1 VRLLRRKFKMKDKDN
16 NVNDLKE
23 KVKSFC
29 EDRDWDQFHN
39 PKDLAIGII
48 TEASELLEYFRFKS
62 EKEVGEIL
70 NSDKRKEI
78 TEELA
83 DIMFFVLRFAQRY
96 DVDLSKEIEEKIK
109 KSAVKYPI
117 EKAKGSNKKY
127 TEF

>member
-1 VRLLRRKFKMKDKDN
+1 MKDKDN